1 MHKLWP
7 DTEWGDRHD
16 QVHRLRRLSLGVSES
31 ERFAFEHAVREVF
44 EVETGVYPT
53 ASLQVV
59 PSQCMH
65 CEDAPC
71 QAVCPTGATYTN
83 EDGIVCIDHG
93 RCIGCKYCM
102 AACPYQARVVD
113 ERTGAVDKCRFCT
126 VSALNGT
133 EMSTCVTACP
143 ADVRVFGDL
152 DDPDLEVSKVLAATH
167 ATPLLGDA
175 TKSKIFYVR

>member
-1 MHKLWP
+1 MARYGMVI
-7 DTEWGDRHD
+7 DTTKCIGCGAC
-16 QVHRLRRLSLGVSES
+16 RLACQNQNDLLSSMPFVKFS
-31 ERFAFEHAVREVF
+31 

-113 ERTGAVDKCRFCT
+113 ERTGAT
-126 VSALNGT
+126 NAVSA
-133 EMSTCVTACP
+133 P
-143 ADVRVFGDL
+143 
-152 DDPDLEVSKVLAATH
+152 
-167 ATPLLGDA
+167 
-175 TKSKIFYVR
+175 